1 MCRITLAVSV
11 LLLYIQYLIFKNTT
25 YYVVGARSKT
35 GTYLSSFN
43 QEWSFTWDSVAL
55 PLYAILTY

>member
-1 MCRITLAVSV
+1 MF
-11 LLLYIQYLIFKNTT
+11 LLN
-25 YYVVGARSKT
+25 GANGKT

-55 PLYAILTY
+55 PLYATLTFCSAYASGAI